1 MLSYRPAP
9 TRGPAKMTGPLRCP
23 DGGIGRR
30 TSFRCWR
37 SQGRGG
43 SSPLLGTNI
52 LKTNNKSSQARSPD
66 RVCYGS
72 LLRFGAQSSGSTH
85 SKHDIS
91 SPRGCYGF
99 SHGFVPR
106 GMMLR
111 GNRFYLRRHV
121 PSDIHSIVGRSEVW
135 RSLKTDSLQTALR
148 RFSVTAAAL
157 ESEFE
162 RIRHDAGLTVDEALL
177 RLSEDDLGGRLNSAE
192 TEKREGAAPQ
202 VLTLAHVYARYMD
215 DPTHHWSPST
225 RQAYETTR
233 KFAVGIIGGEVQ
245 MNALSR
251 AHCREYLDVLRF
263 MPRNASKR
271 FPKLSLKAAAELG
284 REREDMELISAAN
297 ANAHLANF
305 SSFLNWAVNEEV
317 IPRNPIRGLRLP
329 DTVAKK
335 DKRHPFSADQLQA
348 IFNAPLYRGCRDGE
362 RGYSKLGDE
371 RPRNARFWVPLIGLH
386 TGMRLNEICQLDVT
400 DVREVEGD
408 HCIVVCEGSLDGTD
422 DKKLK
427 TVASER
433 IIPIHPTLLA
443 CGFLAFVKQRQREGR
458 TKLFYEIDAG
468 PRGKRGVA
476 FSKWFTQFSRSCG
489 AYRPRTSFHSFR
501 HNFRDELRAARID
514 HEIAMALGGWSA
526 SGSGNSTSETYG
538 SGFRVRALTDAVC
551 QLRFSSINLSH
562 LII

>member
-1 MLSYRPAP
+1 M
-9 TRGPAKMTGPLRCP
+9 PLLGLKP
-23 DGGIGRR
+23 STIENIEESELGLEAN
-30 TSFRCWR
+30 SFE
-37 SQGRGG
+37 
-43 SSPLLGTNI
+43 SSLNPLLGTNTF
-52 LKTNNKSSQARSPD
+52 KSHNKSSQIRSSE

-72 LLRFGAQSSGSTH
+72 LLRFGVQSSGS
-85 SKHDIS
+85 SIRKRDRN
-91 SPRGCYGF
+91 SPRGCYGS
-99 SHGFVPR
+99 SHGFVPK
-106 GMMLR
+106 GMMRR
-111 GNRFYLRRHV
+111 GNRFYLRRCV
-121 PSDIHSIVGRSEVW
+121 PTDVQPIIGRAEVW
-135 RSLKTDSLQTALR
+135 RSLKTDSLQIALR

-177 RLSEDDLGGRLNSAE
+177 RPSEDDLGGRLNPAE
-192 TEKREGAAPQ
+192 TEPREGAAPQ
-202 VLTLAHVYARYMD
+202 LLTLAHAYDRYMD

-251 AHCREYLDVLRF
+251 AHCRDYLDVLRF

-284 REREDMELISAAN
+284 RERENIELISAAN

-317 IPRNPIRGLRLP
+317 IARNPIRGLRLP

-348 IFNAPLYRGCRDGE
+348 IFNAPLYRGCQDGE
-362 RGYSKLGDE
+362 RGYSKLGDQ

-400 DVREVEGD
+400 DVREVESV

-501 HNFRDELRAARID
+501 HCFRDELRASRID
-514 HEIAMALGGWSA
+514 HGVAMALGGWR
-526 SGSGNSTSETYG
+526 TSSSEGTVSQHYG
-538 SGFRVRALTDAVC
+538 SGYRVTALDQAMRS
-551 QLRFSSINLSH
+551 LRFSSVDLGH
-562 LII
+562 LMV

>member
-1 MLSYRPAP
+1 
-9 TRGPAKMTGPLRCP
+9 
-23 DGGIGRR
+23 
-30 TSFRCWR
+30 
-37 SQGRGG
+37 
-43 SSPLLGTNI
+43 
-52 LKTNNKSSQARSPD
+52 
-66 RVCYGS
+66 
-72 LLRFGAQSSGSTH
+72 
-85 SKHDIS
+85 
-91 SPRGCYGF
+91 

-121 PSDIHSIVGRSEVW
+121 PIDIQPIIGRAEVW

-148 RFSVTAAAL
+148 RLPVTTAAL

-177 RLSEDDLGGRLNSAE
+177 RPSGDDLTGRLVRAE
-192 TEKREGAAPQ
+192 TEPREGASPQ
-202 VLTLAHVYARYMD
+202 PLTLAQAYARYMD

-245 MNALSR
+245 MHALSR
-251 AHCREYLDVLRF
+251 AHCRDYLDVLRF

-284 REREDMELISAAN
+284 REQEKIELISAAN

-317 IPRNPIRGLRLP
+317 IARNPIRGLRLP

-348 IFNAPLYRGCRDGE
+348 IFNAPLYRGCQDGE
-362 RGYSKLGDE
+362 RGYAKVGIE

-400 DVREVEGD
+400 DIREIEGVK
-408 HCIVVCEGSLDGTD
+408 CIVVTEGSVNGAN

-427 TVASER
+427 TVTSER
-433 IIPIHPTLLA
+433 VIPIHPTLLA
-443 CGFLAFVKQRQREGR
+443 CGFMTFVKQRQREGR

-501 HNFRDELRAARID
+501 HCFRDELRAARID
-514 HEIAMALGGWSA
+514 HEVAMALGGWRA
-526 SGSGNSTSETYG
+526 SGTEGMVSQHYG
-538 SGFRVRALTDAVC
+538 SGYRVAALDRAIRSLI
-551 QLRFSSINLSH
+551 FSSVDLGH
-562 LII
+562 LMV

>member
-1 MLSYRPAP
+1 
-9 TRGPAKMTGPLRCP
+9 
-23 DGGIGRR
+23 
-30 TSFRCWR
+30 
-37 SQGRGG
+37 
-43 SSPLLGTNI
+43 
-52 LKTNNKSSQARSPD
+52 
-66 RVCYGS
+66 
-72 LLRFGAQSSGSTH
+72 
-85 SKHDIS
+85 
-91 SPRGCYGF
+91 
-99 SHGFVPR
+99 
-106 GMMLR
+106 MMLR

-121 PSDIHSIVGRSEVW
+121 PTDRQPIIGRAEVW

-148 RFSVTAAAL
+148 RLSVTAAAL

-177 RLSEDDLGGRLNSAE
+177 RPSGDDLRGQLSRAQME
-192 TEKREGAAPQ
+192 PREGDAPQ
-202 VLTLAHVYARYMD
+202 PPTLAQAYARYMD

-233 KFAVGIIGGEVQ
+233 KFAVGIIGGEVR
-245 MNALSR
+245 MDALTR
-251 AHCREYLDVLRF
+251 AHCRDYLDVLRF

-271 FPKLSLKAAAELG
+271 FPKLSLKAASELG
-284 REREDMELISAAN
+284 REQKDVELISAAN

-317 IPRNPIRGLRLP
+317 IARNPIRGLRLP

-348 IFNAPLYRGCRDGE
+348 IFNAPLYRGCQDGE
-362 RGYSKLGDE
+362 RGYSKVGNA

-400 DVREVEGD
+400 DVREIEGV
-408 HCIVVCEGSLDGTD
+408 HCIVVTEGSLDGTD

-433 IIPIHPTLLA
+433 VIPIHPTLLA
-443 CGFLAFVKQRQREGR
+443 CDFMAFVKQRQREGR

-501 HNFRDELRAARID
+501 HCFRDELRAARVD
-514 HEIAMALGGWSA
+514 HGVAMALGGWR
-526 SGSGNSTSETYG
+526 TSSSEGTVSQHYG
-538 SGFRVRALTDAVC
+538 SGYRVIALDQAMRS
-551 QLRFSSINLSH
+551 LRFSSVDLGH
-562 LII
+562 LMV